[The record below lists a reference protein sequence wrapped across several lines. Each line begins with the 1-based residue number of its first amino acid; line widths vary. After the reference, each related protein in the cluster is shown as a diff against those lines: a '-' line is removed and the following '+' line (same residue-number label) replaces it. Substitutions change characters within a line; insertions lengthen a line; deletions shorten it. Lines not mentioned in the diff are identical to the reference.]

1 MGSVTQN
8 YVEIKHV
15 VEVFLAVKVNVFRLF
30 KW

>member
-15 VEVFLAVKVNVFRLF
+15 VFFFLAVKVNVFRLF